1 MELTDSNTFAEKIAR
16 ATSAAPTYF
25 EAVKI
30 GNRKLGDGGFGCNNP
45 SWEAYN
51 EVQDMH
57 NSDDKAIALL
67 VSIGT
72 GESYVRRF
80 SATGGYAELFQAL
93 RAAKGLATDTHR
105 TDELLK
111 KLTGKRKDCYFRFNA
126 DERLGK
132 IKLDCWK
139 AAKGSKLSTADE
151 IRRIT
156 EEYLDRPCVVREIDT
171 VAQILVTNRRMR
183 SKTDKWEER
192 LFGIKW
198 RCVHEGCSEG
208 QQLRRQVELRE
219 HLQTY
224 HDFGPELE
232 QSPSM
237 RAEYEGLVSRGRCEL
252 HDRR

>member
-1 MELTDSNTFAEKIAR
+1 MRLTDSDIYLEKIAR

-51 EVQDMH
+51 EIQDMH

-72 GESYVRRF
+72 GESFVRRF
-80 SATGGYAELFQAL
+80 SKAGGYAELFQAL

-105 TDELLK
+105 TDELLRK
-111 KLTGKRKDCYFRFNA
+111 ITRKRKDSYFRFNA

-139 AAKGSKLSTADE
+139 AAKGSKPSTADE
-151 IRRIT
+151 IREVT
-156 EEYLDRPCVVREIDT
+156 EDYLNKPSVVEEIDV
-171 VAQILVTNRRMR
+171 VAQILVANRRMR
-183 SKTDKWEER
+183 SKADKWEER

-208 QQLRRQVELRE
+208 QQLRRQVELQE

-224 HDFGPELE
+224 HNFGPVAE
-232 QSPSM
+232 QSPEM
-237 RAEYEGLVSRGRCEL
+237 RAEYEDLVSRGRCEL
-252 HDRR
+252 HNRR